1 MGDGVR
7 HRTAGQ
13 TRPSR
18 FLGAVACRGIK
29 ALPRLPLGDFP
40 MPLRVFPAS
49 GFPNSPASFSRTQG
63 NPRRRSSIIGYQ
75 RAPAPPR
82 RSATSPGNAT
92 HLMTTIP
99 RPQPLPGGGWRRPNS
114 GTKCLD
120 IRPKQLFLGYFSY
133 ADPPPISHL
142 AAHTGVESHLS
153 YGTAPNA
160 NGWQVDWVQASVW
173 LRRGADDHGT
183 WIAKK
188 EFFLAV
194 RSSDD
199 PRRQLQGQRM
209 LIDLLKHEQGHFDI
223 TALLMRDQFNDVVAL
238 FNTVAGLVSANCG
251 ATMEYC
257 LASGVPAAFESGLRA
272 AGRSLVRRGG
282 F

>member
-1 MGDGVR
+1 
-7 HRTAGQ
+7 
-13 TRPSR
+13 
-18 FLGAVACRGIK
+18 
-29 ALPRLPLGDFP
+29 
-40 MPLRVFPAS
+40 
-49 GFPNSPASFSRTQG
+49 
-63 NPRRRSSIIGYQ
+63 
-75 RAPAPPR
+75 
-82 RSATSPGNAT
+82 
-92 HLMTTIP
+92 MTTIP

-114 GTKCLD
+114 GTKSLE

-133 ADPPPISHL
+133 ANPPPIPHL

-160 NGWQVDWVQASVW
+160 NGWQVDWVEASVW

-238 FNTVAGLVSANCG
+238 INEPTIFKSEDELHAALDVLGGARQVLEDTLQGNPYAGPEAV
-251 ATMEYC
+251 
-257 LASGVPAAFESGLRA
+257 GLYDKETKHGTDMMQQEQWNAILRYA
-272 AGRSLVRRGG
+272 WKGTPLREILKIMKKA
-282 F
+282 